1 MTRNWLAPDL
11 TMSAPDYRALLDA
24 ALSFKRRYPR
34 STEDA
39 LRGRTIYFLFYNA
52 SLRTRSSFQTGL
64 SRMGGHAIVL
74 DPHHGI
80 YTPALPE
87 AEIPYS
93 TERVADVA
101 RVLSSYGD
109 AIAIRMYG
117 APAGWVYGAAHRHLE
132 AFSQWSRAPIIN
144 MECDRFHPCQALADV
159 MTMREQLGG
168 LAGRRLCISWAY
180 SGSWHKPVAVP
191 QSLLL
196 AAVKAGMDV
205 TLAHPVSFGLDP
217 QVMQAATQFAEQ
229 TGASIRVTHDLRD
242 GVTDAHAVYAK
253 SWCSLAHLPLRHGD
267 AVDETAM
274 RESFER
280 HRDWRVDAEV
290 MRLAAPGAGYL
301 HCLPADRGQ
310 EVTDEVIDGP
320 SSWVFQQAGNRL
332 HAQNAVMA
340 HLLNPG
346 CLE

>member
-1 MTRNWLAPDL
+1 MNCHWLAPDL
-11 TMSAPDYRALLDA
+11 TMSAAEYRALLEA
-24 ALSFKRRYPR
+24 ALAFKRRYPQH
-34 STEDA
+34 TESA

-74 DPHHGI
+74 DPLNGI

-132 AFSQWSRAPIIN
+132 AFSQSSRVPVIN

-196 AAVKAGMDV
+196 AAVKSGMDV
-205 TLAHPVSFGLDP
+205 TLAHPPSLGLDP
-217 QVMQAATQFAEQ
+217 QVMTAATRFAEQ
-229 TGASIRVTHDLRD
+229 TGARLRVTHDLRD

-253 SWCSLAHLPLRHGD
+253 SWCSLAHLPQRHGD
-267 AVDETAM
+267 PVDEAVM
-274 RESFER
+274 HNVFER
-280 HRDWRVDAEV
+280 YRDWCVDADV
-290 MRLAAPGAGYL
+290 MRRAAPDAGYL
-301 HCLPADRGQ
+301 HCLPADRRQ
-310 EVTDEVIDGP
+310 EVTDDVIDGP
-320 SSWVFQQAGNRL
+320 SSWVFLQAANRL

-346 CLE
+346 CLA